1 MSDSTAAAG
10 RRPTRRDDQREASRR
25 RLLDAALEILAEEGY
40 RGLTVKQ
47 VGDRAGVSRGMVN
60 YHFTSKAGLV
70 EAVVTDIREVFV
82 DRLRAL
88 PGYDRMSGLEAVLA
102 KLDQFFVRLAE
113 PEPAVRARALLV
125 LLVEAVGGTGGTGE
139 MKSTMAGHLNLVRT
153 AVEDDIRRGMVD
165 GSIRPDADA
174 VAQAFLVESIA
185 RGVLL
190 QYQLDS
196 ARTRL
201 AKIGR
206 AAHEML
212 VLGLAPDSA
221 GPG

>member
-1 MSDSTAAAG
+1 MSESTAAAG

-25 RLLDAALEILAEEGY
+25 KLLDAALEILAEEGY
-40 RGLTVKQ
+40 RGLTVKE

-70 EAVVTDIREVFV
+70 EAVVTDIREGFI

-102 KLDQFFVRLAE
+102 KVDQFFVRLAE
-113 PEPAVRARALLV
+113 PAPGVRARALLV
-125 LLVEAVGGTGGTGE
+125 LLVEALGSPGDSGG
-139 MKSTMAGHLNLVRT
+139 MQSRMAGHLNLVRT
-153 AVEDDIRRGMVD
+153 AVEDDIRRGIAD
-165 GSIRPDADA
+165 GSVRPDVDV

-190 QYQLDS
+190 QYQLDP
-196 ARTRL
+196 ARTLL
-201 AKIGR
+201 AEIGR
-206 AAHEML
+206 AAHRTL
-212 VLGLAPDSA
+212 VLGLAAEPDA
-221 GPG
+221 G